1 MYLSKLTIS
10 GFRQFGQGD
19 AAAELTF
26 QPGVTALIGKNDSGK
41 TAIIDAI
48 RYALLSRDQMYF
60 KVQPE
65 DFHVDAAGSSV
76 DDIRITCV
84 LSDLGTGD
92 QATFA
97 EHLTYLD
104 GKVSLLVNLHARRLA
119 TEGSARRWVEVNVR
133 SGLDGVGP
141 ALEMTVRELLASA
154 YLKPLR
160 DAERELS
167 SGRGSRLSQILYH
180 VDGIKEGASFDPEN
194 PPATPAATTGL
205 SLLGLSEY
213 FGHNVKSHKGVVD
226 AQSAINSNYLKSLL
240 LAGDQM
246 TGKIDLTEGGNK
258 DARLRQI
265 LERLELGLMDAS
277 GTQPRGRFGLG
288 SNNILYM
295 ACELLLLGREPEGLP
310 LLLVE
315 EPEAHLH
322 PQRQLRLMQFLK
334 TAAEGRVQ
342 DEEGRKVQV
351 ILSTHSPNL
360 ASGLPVANTVLLDG
374 ENAHPLSHDHTCL
387 SSNDYS
393 FLERFLDATKAN
405 LFFAH
410 GVLIVE
416 GDGEALVLP
425 AIARAIGLDLST
437 HGVSIVNVKGTG
449 LRRFS
454 KVFQKSDEAKTWI
467 SIPVACIAD
476 MDVMPDAAPEIL
488 GLVTGDDDPKW
499 TNPKRR
505 WKANKHFGPDA
516 SAIEA
521 GLKERSEGL
530 CKDDAQNVRTF
541 VSSHWTLEYDLARNG
556 IASMVFNAAMLAKA
570 HDKICDGT
578 ATQDD
583 ILAEAGEA
591 FEKLFADCGKDDEL
605 TAIHIYQLF
614 TSKKA
619 SKAIAAQYLAA
630 AIDIE
635 AASEGF
641 DSAAFEACLP
651 TYLVDAIKHA
661 CDKGSAPVLADEA
674 QPGVVAAEQ

>member
-10 GFRQFGQGD
+10 GFRQFGLGN

-41 TAIIDAI
+41 TAIIDAV

-84 LSDLGTGD
+84 LSDLGTSD

-97 EHLTYLD
+97 EHLSYLD

-119 TEGSARRWVEVNVR
+119 TERSARRWVEVNVR
-133 SGLDGVGP
+133 SGVDGAGP

-180 VDGIKEGASFDPEN
+180 VDGIKEGASFDPES

-226 AQSAINSNYLKSLL
+226 AQSAINSDYLKSLL

-246 TGKIDLTEGGNK
+246 TGKIDLTEGGSE
-258 DARLRQI
+258 DTRLRQI
-265 LERLELGLMDAS
+265 LERLELGLMDGGGA
-277 GTQPRGRFGLG
+277 QPRGKFGLG

-334 TAAEGRVQ
+334 TAAEGKVQ
-342 DEEGRKVQV
+342 DEDGRKVQV

-374 ENAHPLSHDHTCL
+374 ETAHPLSHDHTRL
-387 SSNDYS
+387 SQNDYS

-425 AIARAIGLDLST
+425 AIARAIGFDLSA

-488 GLVTGDDDPKW
+488 GLVNDNDDPKW
-499 TNPKRR
+499 TSSKRR
-505 WKANKHFGPDA
+505 WKANKDFGADA
-516 SAIEA
+516 ATIEA
-521 GLKERSEGL
+521 GLAERSEDL
-530 CKDDAQNVRTF
+530 RKDDGQNVRTF
-541 VSSHWTLEYDLARNG
+541 ISDNWTLEYDLARSG
-556 IASMVFNAAMLAKA
+556 LGAMIYHAALLANA

-578 ATQDD
+578 ATEAD
-583 ILAEAGEA
+583 IHAKAEKNFGQLAI
-591 FEKLFADCGKDDEL
+591 DCRNDDEL
-605 TAIHIYQLF
+605 IAIHIYQLF

-630 AIDIE
+630 AIDTE
-635 AASEGF
+635 VAKEGF
-641 DSAAFEACLP
+641 DPTAFKACLP
-651 TYLVDAIKHA
+651 DYLVDAIKHA
-661 CDKGSAPVLADEA
+661 CGSERAPDPADAA
-674 QPGVVAAEQ
+674 QLGAATAAR

>member
-65 DFHVDAAGSSV
+65 DFHVDSAGSSV
-76 DDIRITCV
+76 DDIRITGV

-97 EHLTYLD
+97 EHLTYQD
-104 GKVSLLVNLHARRLA
+104 DAISLLINFHARRLA
-119 TEGSARRWVEVNVR
+119 AGGTARRWVEVNVR
-133 SGLDGVGP
+133 SGLDGTGP
-141 ALEMTVRELLASA
+141 ALETTVRELLASA

-180 VDGIKEGASFDPEN
+180 VDRIKEGTAFDPEN
-194 PPATPAATTGL
+194 LPATPAATSGL

-226 AQSAINSNYLKSLL
+226 AQNAINSDYLKSLL

-246 TGKIDLTEGGNK
+246 TGKIDLTEGGSE
-258 DARLRQI
+258 DTRLRQI
-265 LERLELGLMDAS
+265 LERLELGLMDGA
-277 GTQPRGRFGLG
+277 GAQPRGRFGLG

-334 TAAEGRVQ
+334 TAAVGKVK
-342 DEEGRKVQV
+342 DEEGRKVQI
-351 ILSTHSPNL
+351 ILSTHSPNM
-360 ASGLPVANTVLLDG
+360 ASGLPVANTILLDG
-374 ENAHPLSHDHTCL
+374 ETAHPLSDNHTCL
-387 SSNDYS
+387 SQNDYS

-416 GDGEALVLP
+416 GDGEALVIP
-425 AIARAIGLDLST
+425 ALARAIGFDLNA

-454 KVFQKSDEAKTWI
+454 KIFQKSDGAKSWI
-467 SIPVACIAD
+467 SIPVACVAD
-476 MDVMPDAAPEIL
+476 MDVLPDAAPEIL
-488 GLVTGDDDPKW
+488 GLVEDNDDPKW
-499 TNPKRR
+499 ENPKRR
-505 WKANKHFGPDA
+505 WKARKDFGADA
-516 SAIEA
+516 PTVEA
-521 GLKERSEGL
+521 GLKERRDGL

-541 VSSHWTLEYDLARNG
+541 VGDHWTLEYDLARTG
-556 IASMVFNAAMLAKA
+556 LGSMVFKAAMLANA
-570 HDKICDGT
+570 HDKICDGSK
-578 ATQDD
+578 
-583 ILAEAGEA
+583 AENEVLKEA
-591 FEKLFADCGKDDEL
+591 EKGFAKLWAECDEDDEL

-641 DSAAFEACLP
+641 DSAALEAHLP

-661 CDKGSAPVLADEA
+661 CGIGSAPAPADEP
-674 QPGVVAAEQ
+674 QPDVAAAEQ

>member
-1 MYLSKLTIS
+1 MYLSKLIIS
-10 GFRQFGQGD
+10 GFRQFGQGESSI
-19 AAAELTF
+19 ELTF
-26 QPGVTALIGKNDSGK
+26 QPGVSALIGKNDSGK
-41 TAIIDAI
+41 TGIIDAV

-65 DFHVDAAGSSV
+65 DFHVDEAGKGV
-76 DDIRITCV
+76 DDIEITCV
-84 LSDLGTGD
+84 LSDLSTAD
-92 QATFA
+92 QAAFA
-97 EHLTYLD
+97 EHLTYED
-104 GKVSLLVNLHARRLA
+104 GTVSLFVNFHARRLA
-119 TEGSARRWVEVNVR
+119 ANGTARRWVEVNVR
-133 SGLDGVGP
+133 SGIEGDGP

-167 SGRGSRLSQILYH
+167 SGRGSRLSQILYY
-180 VDGIKEGASFDPEN
+180 VDGIKEGAEFDPKN
-194 PPATPAATTGL
+194 PPATPAATGAL

-213 FGHNVKSHKGVVD
+213 FGHNVKQHKGIVD
-226 AQSAINSNYLKSLL
+226 AQRAINTDYLKALL
-240 LAGDQM
+240 LADDQM
-246 TGKIDLTEGGNK
+246 TGKIDLTEGGNE
-258 DARLRQI
+258 DTRLRQI
-265 LERLELGLMDAS
+265 LERLELGLMDDS
-277 GTQPRGRFGLG
+277 GAQPRGKFGRG

-310 LLLVE
+310 LLLIE

-334 TAAEGRVQ
+334 RAAEGKVK
-342 DEEGRKVQV
+342 DEEGRNVQV

-360 ASGLPVANTVLLDG
+360 ASGLPVANTILLDG
-374 ENAHPLSHDHTCL
+374 ETAHPLSHDHTCL
-387 SSNDYS
+387 SQNDYS

-425 AIARAIGLDLST
+425 SLARAIGFDLNA

-454 KVFQKSDEAKTWI
+454 RIFQKSDSAKSWI
-467 SIPVACIAD
+467 SIPVACVAD

-488 GLVTGDDDPKW
+488 GLVEGNDDPKW
-499 TNPKRR
+499 GNPKRR
-505 WKANKHFGPDA
+505 WKAKKDFGADA
-516 SAIEA
+516 PAVET
-521 GLKERSEGL
+521 GLKERSDGL

-541 VSSHWTLEYDLARNG
+541 VSDHWTLEYDLARTG
-556 IASMVFNAAMLAKA
+556 LGSMVFNAAMLAHA
-570 HDKICDGT
+570 HDKICEGSK
-578 ATQDD
+578 AENEV
-583 ILAEAGEA
+583 LAEA
-591 FEKLFADCGKDDEL
+591 EKGFAQLLAKCDNDDEL
-605 TAIHIYQLF
+605 TAIHIYQFF

-630 AIDIE
+630 AIDSE
-635 AASEGF
+635 AGSEGF
-641 DSAAFEACLP
+641 DLAEFEACLP

-661 CDKGSAPVLADEA
+661 CGHTPPPDPPAEA
-674 QPGVVAAEQ
+674 QPVAAAAVQ

>member
-104 GKVSLLVNLHARRLA
+104 GKVSLLVNLHAR
-119 TEGSARRWVEVNVR
+119 EGSARRWVEVNVR

-180 VDGIKEGASFDPEN
+180 VDGIKEGASFDPKN

-240 LAGDQM
+240 LASDKM
-246 TGKIDLTEGGNK
+246 IGKIDLTEGGNK

-360 ASGLPVANTVLLDG
+360 ASGRAPPSSSWMKPQPQFCPPGANAPKPDTSGRWPGMTGHGAVMIRPVWPLPM
-374 ENAHPLSHDHTCL
+374 
-387 SSNDYS
+387 
-393 FLERFLDATKAN
+393 
-405 LFFAH
+405 
-410 GVLIVE
+410 
-416 GDGEALVLP
+416 
-425 AIARAIGLDLST
+425 
-437 HGVSIVNVKGTG
+437 
-449 LRRFS
+449 RR
-454 KVFQKSDEAKTWI
+454 
-467 SIPVACIAD
+467 
-476 MDVMPDAAPEIL
+476 
-488 GLVTGDDDPKW
+488 DDP
-499 TNPKRR
+499 
-505 WKANKHFGPDA
+505 ANM
-516 SAIEA
+516 
-521 GLKERSEGL
+521 
-530 CKDDAQNVRTF
+530 Q
-541 VSSHWTLEYDLARNG
+541 TL
-556 IASMVFNAAMLAKA
+556 F
-570 HDKICDGT
+570 
-578 ATQDD
+578 
-583 ILAEAGEA
+583 
-591 FEKLFADCGKDDEL
+591 
-605 TAIHIYQLF
+605 
-614 TSKKA
+614 
-619 SKAIAAQYLAA
+619 
-630 AIDIE
+630 
-635 AASEGF
+635 
-641 DSAAFEACLP
+641 
-651 TYLVDAIKHA
+651 
-661 CDKGSAPVLADEA
+661 
-674 QPGVVAAEQ
+674 

>member
-180 VDGIKEGASFDPEN
+180 VDGIKEGASFDPKN

-240 LAGDQM
+240 LAGDKM

-360 ASGLPVANTVLLDG
+360 ASGRAPPSSSWMKPQPQFCPPGANAPKPDTSGRWPGMTGHGAVMIRPVWPLPM
-374 ENAHPLSHDHTCL
+374 
-387 SSNDYS
+387 
-393 FLERFLDATKAN
+393 
-405 LFFAH
+405 
-410 GVLIVE
+410 
-416 GDGEALVLP
+416 
-425 AIARAIGLDLST
+425 
-437 HGVSIVNVKGTG
+437 
-449 LRRFS
+449 RR
-454 KVFQKSDEAKTWI
+454 
-467 SIPVACIAD
+467 
-476 MDVMPDAAPEIL
+476 
-488 GLVTGDDDPKW
+488 DDP
-499 TNPKRR
+499 
-505 WKANKHFGPDA
+505 ANM
-516 SAIEA
+516 
-521 GLKERSEGL
+521 
-530 CKDDAQNVRTF
+530 Q
-541 VSSHWTLEYDLARNG
+541 TL
-556 IASMVFNAAMLAKA
+556 F
-570 HDKICDGT
+570 
-578 ATQDD
+578 
-583 ILAEAGEA
+583 
-591 FEKLFADCGKDDEL
+591 
-605 TAIHIYQLF
+605 
-614 TSKKA
+614 
-619 SKAIAAQYLAA
+619 
-630 AIDIE
+630 
-635 AASEGF
+635 
-641 DSAAFEACLP
+641 
-651 TYLVDAIKHA
+651 
-661 CDKGSAPVLADEA
+661 
-674 QPGVVAAEQ
+674 

>member
-1 MYLSKLTIS
+1 MYLSKLIIS
-10 GFRQFGQGD
+10 GFRQFGQEE
-19 AAAELTF
+19 AAAELAF

-84 LSDLGTGD
+84 LSDLGTSD

-97 EHLTYLD
+97 EHLTYQD
-104 GKVSLLVNLHARRLA
+104 GAVSLLVNFHARRLA
-119 TEGSARRWVEVNVR
+119 TEGNARRWVEVNVR
-133 SGLDGVGP
+133 SGTYGVGP

-154 YLKPLR
+154 YLRPLR

-167 SGRGSRLSQILYH
+167 SGHGSRLSQILHH
-180 VDGIKEGASFDPEN
+180 VDGIKEGEAFDPDN
-194 PPATPAATTGL
+194 PPATPAATSGL

-213 FGHNVKSHKGVVD
+213 FGHNVKTHKGIVD
-226 AQSAINSNYLKSLL
+226 AQSAINSDYLKSLL

-246 TGKIDLTEGGNK
+246 TGKIDLTEGGNENT
-258 DARLRQI
+258 RLRQI
-265 LERLELGLMDAS
+265 LERLELGLMDGGGA
-277 GTQPRGRFGLG
+277 QPRGKFGLG

-334 TAAEGRVQ
+334 TAAEGKVQ

-374 ENAHPLSHDHTCL
+374 ETAHPLSHDHTRL
-387 SSNDYS
+387 SISDYS

-425 AIARAIGLDLST
+425 AIARAIGLDLSA

-454 KVFQKSDEAKTWI
+454 KIFQKSDEAKTWI
-467 SIPVACIAD
+467 SLPVACIAD

-488 GLVTGDDDPKW
+488 GLVNDNDDPKW

-505 WKANKHFGPDA
+505 WKAKKDFGADA
-516 SAIEA
+516 PAIEA
-521 GLKERSEGL
+521 GLKERAEGL

-541 VSSHWTLEYDLARNG
+541 VSDHWTLEYDLACSG
-556 IASMVFNAAMLAKA
+556 LGPMVFCSAMLASA

-583 ILAEAGEA
+583 VLAEAGKV
-591 FEKLFADCGKDDEL
+591 FEELFTACGKDDEL

-630 AIDIE
+630 AIDTE
-635 AASEGF
+635 VAREGF
-641 DSAAFEACLP
+641 DPAAFEACLP

-661 CDKGSAPVLADEA
+661 CGYQMAQDPADAA
-674 QPGVVAAEQ
+674 QPGAAAAAE